1 MVSPTARRRAV
12 TFLQEKR
19 SYSERRAC
27 LILGQSRGTQRY
39 QPQED
44 PMEKR
49 LVKRLHAL
57 ARRFPRYGYRRLTDK
72 LREEGWRVNRKRVRR
87 LCRREGLKVFKRKRQ
102 RINRGNKGILAAT
115 HKNHVWSYYF
125 LFDQTADGRT
135 IKMLTVLDVF
145 TRECH
150 AIVLKRRITAADV
163 IEVLQTLFAI
173 HGTPENIR
181 SDNGPEFVARRIR
194 KWLSQARVQTQYI
207 TPGAPWQNAHIES
220 FHDKLRDECLNGEL
234 FLSLAEACIV
244 VEDWRLE
251 YNTIRPHSSLGRIP
265 PAAYAARL
273 RRNPAV
279 AGLPTG
285 GRCAVAAKP
294 LRAPL
299 WITQGPNLNVGSN
312 LGGQ

>member
-12 TFLQEKR
+12 SHLQEKR
-19 SYSERRAC
+19 LYSERRAC
-27 LILGQSRGTQRY
+27 VLLGQPRGTQRY
-39 QPQED
+39 RPEED
-44 PMEKR
+44 PLEKR

-72 LREEGWRVNRKRVRR
+72 LREEGWKVNRKRVRR
-87 LCRREGLKVFKRKRQ
+87 LCNREGLKVFKRKKR
-102 RINRGNKGILAAT
+102 RIIRGNKPLQAAT
-115 HKNHVWSYYF
+115 HKNHVWSYDF

-135 IKMLTVLDVF
+135 IKILTVLDVF

-150 AIVLKRRITAADV
+150 AIVLQRRITASGV
-163 IEVLQTLFAI
+163 IEVLQHLFAI

-181 SDNGPEFVARRIR
+181 SDNGPEFVAKRIQ
-194 KWLSQARVQTQYI
+194 KWLLEAQVQTQYI
-207 TPGAPWQNAHIES
+207 EPGAPWQNAHIES
-220 FHDKLRDECLNGEL
+220 FHDKLRDECLNSEL
-234 FLSLAEACIV
+234 FLSLAEARVV
-244 VEDWRLE
+244 VEDWRVE

-265 PAAYAARL
+265 PAAYAAKL
-273 RRNPAV
+273 FGGDPAR
-279 AGLPTG
+279 GLSTG

-299 WITQGPNLNVGSN
+299 WITQVPNSNVGSN